1 MKHKEGK
8 GPCITVWEW
17 PDERGHLNR
26 NKTVWLWVHPGDV
39 KTLAHH
45 PTNQGDIQ
53 KIQAR
58 QEKRVPHT
66 CFPFHH
72 TRGPAGHALKERLGG
87 GVGV

>member
-1 MKHKEGK
+1 MK
-8 GPCITVWEW
+8 
-17 PDERGHLNR
+17 RGHLNR

-58 QEKRVPHT
+58 QEKGCRTLASLNTTPGGLQDT
-66 CFPFHH
+66 P
-72 TRGPAGHALKERLGG
+72 PKSDSAEEWEYELSSLNNQNLALH
-87 GVGV
+87 